1 MCNFPQPSNPSTPSA
16 ECHKKTT
23 GEMMASLFQPV
34 KRKRNDDDDYLLD
47 DSLNTISVK
56 TFTGETYS
64 LQVKGSDTVA
74 SVKFKMRDILKIPH
88 DEQALVYDEMV
99 LEDMITLADVYVKK
113 DSTLTL
119 MRKSSGWVSLVINDR
134 NGQRHCSMNVKLSDT
149 IGNLKANIPSID
161 PQNKEL
167 VFNDMVLDD
176 TCILANLPIMADSI
190 LTLMGNSKIRARRIE
205 ILVKTLT
212 GKTISLDVKPL
223 TPIGHVKTHIS
234 YLEHI
239 PVDEQVL
246 IFNEMVLDDS
256 GIMFD
261 FGIKKGSTLTLMR
274 VSKGLGLMKII
285 VRTLNG
291 MENSMEVKP
300 SDTIGKLKTRIH
312 KKEGIPNDEQVLI
325 FNEMVLHDSG
335 TLIEFCIKHGSFLT
349 LMRKSRGFIKIFF
362 RCLTDQTFSLEVKPL
377 YTIAYIKAK
386 IQDEFGLRPEQ
397 QRLIFEGKQ
406 LSEDSHHTIGEYN
419 IPNGST
425 IDVLPWGV

>member
-1 MCNFPQPSNPSTPSA
+1 MFIA
-16 ECHKKTT
+16 
-23 GEMMASLFQPV
+23 LFSFV
-34 KRKRNDDDDYLLD
+34 F
-47 DSLNTISVK
+47 SCAAISVK
-56 TFTGETYS
+56 TFTGVTYS

-74 SVKFKMRDILKIPH
+74 SVKFKMRGILNIPH
-88 DEQALVYDEMV
+88 DEQALVYNEMV
-99 LEDMITLADVYVKK
+99 LEDMITLSDVYVKK

-119 MRKSSGWVSLVINDR
+119 MRKSSGWVSLVVNDH
-134 NGQRHCSMNVKLSDT
+134 NGQRRCSMNVKLSYT
-149 IGNLKANIPSID
+149 IGKLKANIPGID
-161 PQNKEL
+161 PQYKEL

-176 TCILANLPIMADSI
+176 TCILSNLPIMADSI
-190 LTLMGNSKIRARRIE
+190 LTLMGNSKIRARRME

-212 GKTISLDVKPL
+212 EKTKSFGVKPSA
-223 TPIGHVKTHIS
+223 TIGRVKARIN

-274 VSKGLGLMKII
+274 VSKGLGLMKIT

-312 KKEGIPNDEQVLI
+312 KKKGIPIDEQVLI

-335 TLIEFCIKHGSFLT
+335 TLADFYIKHGSFLT

-362 RCLTDQTFSLEVKPL
+362 RSILGKTFSLEVKPL
-377 YTIAYIKAK
+377 CTIAYIKAK
-386 IQDEFGLRPEQ
+386 IQDEFGLRPVQ
-397 QRLIFEGKQ
+397 QRLIFKGKP
-406 LSEDSHHTIGEYN
+406 LYEDIHYTVGEYN

-425 IDVLPWGV
+425 IHVLGRLGV